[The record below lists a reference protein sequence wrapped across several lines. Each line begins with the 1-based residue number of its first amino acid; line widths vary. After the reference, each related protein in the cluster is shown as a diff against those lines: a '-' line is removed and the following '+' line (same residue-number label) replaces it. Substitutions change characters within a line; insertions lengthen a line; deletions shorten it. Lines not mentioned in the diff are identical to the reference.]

1 MNKYFYESEARR
13 IAELNE
19 IFGDIEL
26 TEAEMRT
33 LIWLAG
39 WDEYTIENV
48 LSAIRKAIA
57 AEVKRRQAPSVGRK
71 SPRQGAKALFDG
83 WNGCQKCCCVT
94 FDESNKAYAPDPA
107 LIARKGRKDI
117 D

>member
-26 TEAEMRT
+26 TEAEMWT

-39 WDEYTIENV
+39 WDEYTIENM
-48 LSAIRKAIA
+48 LSAIRKAMVAEAKRLKA
-57 AEVKRRQAPSVGRK
+57 ARP
-71 SPRQGAKALFDG
+71 
-83 WNGCQKCCCVT
+83 
-94 FDESNKAYAPDPA
+94 
-107 LIARKGRKDI
+107 
-117 D
+117 

>member
-1 MNKYFYESEARR
+1 MNKYFYESEVRG

-39 WDEYTIENV
+39 WDEYMIENV
-48 LSAIRKAIA
+48 FSAIRKVIA
-57 AEVKRRQAPSVGRK
+57 AEVKRRQQP
-71 SPRQGAKALFDG
+71 PR
-83 WNGCQKCCCVT
+83 
-94 FDESNKAYAPDPA
+94 P
-107 LIARKGRKDI
+107 
-117 D
+117 

>member
-1 MNKYFYESEARR
+1 MIRQPEWGTRNVNKYFYESEARR

-26 TEAEMRT
+26 TEAEMRM

-57 AEVKRRQAPSVGRK
+57 AEVKRRQ
-71 SPRQGAKALFDG
+71 GAKAAFDG
-83 WNGCQKCCCVT
+83 WNGCQKCFCVT
-94 FDESNKAYAPDPA
+94 FYESNKAYAPYPA